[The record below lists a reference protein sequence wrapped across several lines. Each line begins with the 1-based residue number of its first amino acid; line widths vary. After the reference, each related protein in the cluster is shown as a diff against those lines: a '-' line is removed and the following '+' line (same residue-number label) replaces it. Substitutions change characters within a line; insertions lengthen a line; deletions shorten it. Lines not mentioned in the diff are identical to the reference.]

1 MDKEALCCKIM
12 RQGASCF
19 KGNIFMKQLV
29 KNILSCVCLVLLC
42 AILTPSARVR
52 ASEKVV
58 FEIGSARGSVGDEIT
73 IPISIQNSSEVAS
86 MDLTVVYDPDELDFV
101 GVTKGEAVADG
112 NICDINHVAEKSY
125 IRFVFSSL
133 QEIPEDGQIMV
144 LTFSVVKDEPKEH
157 TVDLDVKG
165 VLNMDIE
172 DLAWKTEGGREIAPS
187 ENVSQSG
194 ASTRGTG
201 SDVQNTS
208 GNADDSETVQS
219 VEGQNSTSSKSGQI
233 SEDAS
238 DATPNS
244 GSSERRFIV
253 KTEDGIKDVTDTA
266 GRETGENLLTDEN
279 KNSSVTDRTPVIVT
293 IVAGVVIVLLIMGVI
308 VYRVRRKK

>member
-1 MDKEALCCKIM
+1 MQDHAAGGFLL
-12 RQGASCF
+12 
-19 KGNIFMKQLV
+19 KGNVFMKQLV
-29 KNILSCVCLVLLC
+29 KKILPCMFLILLC
-42 AILTPSARVR
+42 VIFMPFAQVR
-52 ASEKVV
+52 ASEEVV

-73 IPISIQNSSEVAS
+73 IPINIQNSSKVAS

-101 GVTKGEAVADG
+101 GATKGSAVADG

-133 QEIPEDGQIMV
+133 QEIPGDGQVMA
-144 LTFSVVKDEPKEH
+144 LTFAVLKDEPQEH
-157 TVDLDVKG
+157 TVDLDVRD

-194 ASTRGTG
+194 ASTQGTG
-201 SDVQNTS
+201 SDTQYTS
-208 GNADDSETVQS
+208 GNTGDSETGQS
-219 VEGQNSTSSKSGQI
+219 VDGQNNTSSNSGQS

-238 DATPNS
+238 DTTPNS
-244 GSSERRFIV
+244 GSSERRFSV

-279 KNSSVTDRTPVIVT
+279 KNSSVTDRTPIIVT
-293 IVAGVVIVLLIMGVI
+293 IVAGVVIVLLIMGGI

>member
-1 MDKEALCCKIM
+1 MQDHAAGGFLL
-12 RQGASCF
+12 
-19 KGNIFMKQLV
+19 KGNVFMKRLV
-29 KNILSCVCLVLLC
+29 KKILSCMFLILLC
-42 AILTPSARVR
+42 GLLMPSARVR
-52 ASEKVV
+52 ASEEVV

-73 IPISIQNSSEVAS
+73 IPINIQNSSKVAS

-101 GVTKGEAVADG
+101 GATKGSAVADG

-133 QEIPEDGQIMV
+133 QEIPEDGQVIA
-144 LTFSVVKDEPKEH
+144 LTFAVLKDEPQEH
-157 TVDLDVKG
+157 TVDLDVRG

-172 DLAWKTEGGREIAPS
+172 DLTWKTEGGREIAPS

-194 ASTRGTG
+194 ASTQGTG
-201 SDVQNTS
+201 SDTQYTS
-208 GNADDSETVQS
+208 GNTGDSETGQS
-219 VEGQNSTSSKSGQI
+219 VDGQNNTSSNSGQS

-238 DATPNS
+238 DTTPNS

-279 KNSSVTDRTPVIVT
+279 KNSSVTDRTPIIVT